1 LIENQKTL
9 IILSPGFPVNEED
22 STCLPAQ
29 QSFVSAL
36 NKKFPDL
43 KIIILAFEY
52 PFARSEYLWHNN
64 SVISFAGK
72 NKSKLFRLMTWRR
85 IWRKLK
91 EIKKQEN
98 IIGVLSF
105 WCTETALLGKLFAKK
120 FKLKHYCWILG
131 QDARKG
137 NRMIRFIK
145 PKAEELIAMS
155 DSLAAEFFSNYKIH
169 PKHIITNGIDPGSFP
184 QNKFEKDIDISAA
197 GSLIPLKR
205 YDVFIN
211 VINQINKN
219 IPSLKAILLG
229 KGEEEKK
236 LRSLIEKFGLQNN
249 ITLTGEIP
257 HAEILKIMQRTKI
270 FLHTS
275 SYEGF
280 SGACLEALYAGAH
293 VISFCE
299 PMKQKIDHWHIVKD
313 EKEMIAKAI
322 ELLTNSST
330 DFTPVLPFT
339 MEKAAKQM
347 MSLIMEIDNFNN

>member
-1 LIENQKTL
+1 LINDRKTL
-9 IILSPGFPVNEED
+9 IILSPGFPANEED

-29 QSFVSAL
+29 QSFVRSL
-36 NKKFPDL
+36 NKIFPDL

-52 PFARSEYLWHNN
+52 PFVRSAYSWHNN

-72 NKSKLFRLMTWRR
+72 NRRKLFRLM
-85 IWRKLK
+85 IWRKIWQELK
-91 EIKKQEN
+91 KINKQEN
-98 IIGVLSF
+98 IIGLLSF
-105 WCTETALLGKLFAKK
+105 WCTETALVGKLFAKK
-120 FKLKHYCWILG
+120 FKLKHYCWVLG

-137 NRMIRFIK
+137 NKMIRFTK
-145 PKAEELIAMS
+145 PRSEELIAMS
-155 DSLAAEFFSNYKIH
+155 DSLASEFFTNYKIH
-169 PKHIITNGIDPGSFP
+169 PKYIIPNGIDPTLFQ
-184 QNKFEKDIDISAA
+184 QNNSEKDIDVSAA
-197 GSLIPLKR
+197 GSLITLKR
-205 YDVFIN
+205 YDIFIN
-211 VINQINKN
+211 VINQVNKN
-219 IPSLKAILLG
+219 IPSLKAILIG

-236 LRSLIEKFGLQNN
+236 LISLIEKSDLQNN

-257 HAEILKIMQRTKI
+257 HEEVLKIMQRSKI

-313 EKEMIAKAI
+313 EKEMFDKTI
-322 ELLTNSST
+322 ELLNNPST

-339 MEKAAKQM
+339 MDNTAKEM
-347 MSLIMEIDNFNN
+347 MSLFI